1 MSATSDSQP
10 TTSRVMDLPLEGP
23 AADFGSAGPR
33 ESGVGTPA
41 RAALDALARE
51 IFPNGQG
58 RAVPVALGDA
68 PPAPFLARSPG
79 LADDEARVGLGP
91 APADGWSSAGAPARP
106 ADPRQVTARR
116 RPARSAASAL
126 PVAEPREVTA
136 EPDAGR
142 AGSTSRRAPFPV
154 PAPDA
159 SGRAGHVARSWGK
172 TRFVYP
178 VRRWP
183 RRMLVL
189 ANVLVALTLLM
200 AASAYAYANWRVGQI
215 KRVDIPSLV
224 GGTQAAGAAGSAVP
238 AAAGAPMTIL
248 VVGSDSR
255 AGNTGGDTAQF
266 GSASDVAGQ
275 RSDTIMLVHLVPAT
289 RQAAILSIPRDLWV
303 PIPGQGDSR
312 INTAFDTGADLLV
325 KAIETDLGI
334 PIDHFVE
341 VDFQSFRDI
350 VNAVGGVKQYFPTP
364 ARDAY
369 SLLNIPAAGCY
380 NMTGD
385 MALSFVRARHYEYQV
400 DGSWQYEAQSDLAR
414 IERQQSFV
422 KKMITKAE
430 GENITNISA
439 INGIIGGI
447 TTNLTLDSGFSQNL
461 LLSLAERY
469 RTLDSSTLPTSTL
482 PTVPEV
488 IGGADVLQLQ
498 QPDASQAIDNFLH
511 PAAPATKA
519 GNGSSTP
526 STVST
531 PSTTVPNIPPSSVQ
545 VAVRNGSGR
554 SGEAASTASA
564 LSRRG
569 FEVASV
575 GSASSFTYSTSE
587 VLYGPGNKAKA
598 QLVAS
603 AVEGGAQIQSDPT
616 VQGADVELITGQS
629 FQGIST
635 IPLAAS
641 SSPSTASNPTST
653 VPSATTTTIYQLPG
667 TPAGS
672 TPPSC

>member
-1 MSATSDSQP
+1 
-10 TTSRVMDLPLEGP
+10 
-23 AADFGSAGPR
+23 
-33 ESGVGTPA
+33 
-41 RAALDALARE
+41 
-51 IFPNGQG
+51 
-58 RAVPVALGDA
+58 
-68 PPAPFLARSPG
+68 
-79 LADDEARVGLGP
+79 
-91 APADGWSSAGAPARP
+91 
-106 ADPRQVTARR
+106 
-116 RPARSAASAL
+116 
-126 PVAEPREVTA
+126 
-136 EPDAGR
+136 
-142 AGSTSRRAPFPV
+142 
-154 PAPDA
+154 
-159 SGRAGHVARSWGK
+159 
-172 TRFVYP
+172 
-178 VRRWP
+178 
-183 RRMLVL
+183 MLVV

-215 KRVDIPSLV
+215 KRVAIPSLV

-238 AAAGAPMTIL
+238 AAAGGPMTIL

-255 AGNTGGDTAQF
+255 AGDTGGDTAQF
-266 GSASDVAGQ
+266 GSASEVAGQ

-303 PIPGQGDSR
+303 PIPGQGDNR

-325 KAIETDLGI
+325 KTIETDLGI

-364 ARDAY
+364 AKDAY

-400 DGSWQYEAQSDLAR
+400 DGSWQYEAESDLAR

-447 TTNLTLDSGFSQNL
+447 TTNLTLDSGFSQKL

-469 RTLDSSTLPTSTL
+469 RTLDSSTVPTATL

-511 PAAPATKA
+511 PAPPTTASATKA
-519 GNGSSTP
+519 GNGSS
-526 STVST
+526 SSST
-531 PSTTVPNIPPSSVQ
+531 PSTTVPSIPPSSVQ

-564 LSRRG
+564 LSRQG
-569 FEVASV
+569 FKVASL

-587 VLYGPGNKAKA
+587 VLYAPGNKAKA

-635 IPLAAS
+635 IPGTAAS

-667 TPAGS
+667 TPPGT